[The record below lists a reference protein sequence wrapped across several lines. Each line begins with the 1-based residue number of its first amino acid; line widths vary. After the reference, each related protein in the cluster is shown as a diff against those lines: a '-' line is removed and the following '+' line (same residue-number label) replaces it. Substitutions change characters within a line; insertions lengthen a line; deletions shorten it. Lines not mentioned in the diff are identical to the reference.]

1 MEESTDTV
9 QRHVPIAAK
18 DEVKPKGPL
27 DWLATNVFRIVISLF
42 VPIVTFIVLYAGFIF
57 LRDSAAPKGVIAV
70 VAIIWG
76 VGGVALLY
84 LMSNWLVEKLGDTWR
99 ARIQPFV
106 FVGPAVAILFWYLA
120 FPAVRTFY
128 ISLFGRGGA
137 PPLSELFTNT
147 TLYFQQFV
155 GLDNYIAVFTN
166 RNMFTAFRNNVLLWI
181 PFGAL
186 FTVVFGLIVAVLAD
200 RSKFER
206 LAKALI
212 FMPMAISMVGAG
224 VIWNMIYA
232 VNPNIG
238 MLNAI
243 YTGLTGSAP
252 IAWKASAALAP
263 WNNLFLII
271 VMIWLQTGFAMTL
284 FSAAIKGIPED
295 LLEAGRIDGATESQ
309 IFFKIM
315 LPFIRGTI
323 ITVTTTIII
332 FTLKIFD
339 VVQVMTGG
347 QFGTQVIATQFYRE
361 YFTNQN
367 SGFGSAIA
375 IVLLVAVVPVM
386 IYNLRQFNEREA
398 F

>member
-1 MEESTDTV
+1 MEENTDIT
-9 QRHVPIAAK
+9 QRQPPIAAR
-18 DEVKPKGPL
+18 EAQSSGPIG
-27 DWLATNVFRIVISLF
+27 WLATNLLRILISLF
-42 VPIVTFIVLYAGFIF
+42 VPLATFAVLYAGFMF
-57 LRDSAAPKGVIAV
+57 LRGSNASKGVVAV

-84 LMSNWLVEKLGDTWR
+84 LVSNWLVEKLGDTWR

-106 FVGPAVAILFWYLA
+106 FVGPALAILVWYLA
-120 FPAVRTFY
+120 FPALRTFY
-128 ISLFGRGGA
+128 LSLFDRNGVH
-137 PPLSELFTNT
+137 
-147 TLYFQQFV
+147 FV

-166 RNMFTAFRNNVLLWI
+166 RNMFTAFRNNILLWI

-186 FTVVFGLIVAVLAD
+186 FTVVFGLVVAVLAD
-200 RSKFER
+200 RSKFDR

-232 VNPNIG
+232 VQPDIG
-238 MLNAI
+238 LLNAL
-243 YTGLTGSAP
+243 YTGLTGNAP
-252 IAWKASAALAP
+252 IAWKASAELAP
-263 WNNLFLII
+263 WNNLFLIV

-284 FSAAIKGIPED
+284 FSAAIKGIPGD
-295 LLEAGRIDGATESQ
+295 LLEAARVDGATELQ
-309 IFFKIM
+309 VFFKIM
-315 LPFIRGTI
+315 LPVIRGTI
-323 ITVTTTIII
+323 ITVTTTVII

-339 VVQVMTGG
+339 VVMVMTGG

-367 SGFGSAIA
+367 AGFGSAIA
-375 IVLLVAVVPVM
+375 IVLLISVTPVM
-386 IYNLRQFNEREA
+386 IYNLKQFNEREA

>member
-18 DEVKPKGPL
+18 EVKPKGPL

-42 VPIVTFIVLYAGFIF
+42 VPIVTFIVLYAGFVF
-57 LRDSAAPKGVIAV
+57 LRDSNAPKGVVAV
-70 VAIIWG
+70 VAIVWG

-84 LMSNWLVEKLGDTWR
+84 FVSNWLVEKLGDSWR

-120 FPAVRTFY
+120 FPSLRTFWL
-128 ISLFGRGGA
+128 SLFDRNGV
-137 PPLSELFTNT
+137 N
-147 TLYFQQFV
+147 FV

-186 FTVVFGLIVAVLAD
+186 FTVVFGLLVAVLAD
-200 RSKFER
+200 RSKFDR

-238 MLNAI
+238 LLNAI
-243 YTGLTGSAP
+243 YTGLTGNAP
-252 IAWKASAALAP
+252 IAWKASAELAP

-284 FSAAIKGIPED
+284 FSAAIKGIPGD
-295 LLEAGRIDGATESQ
+295 MLEAARVDGATEIQ

-315 LPFIRGTI
+315 LPSISGTI
-323 ITVTTTIII
+323 ITVGTTVVI

-375 IVLLVAVVPVM
+375 IVLLIAVVPVM
-386 IYNLRQFNEREA
+386 IYNLKQFNEREA

>member
-1 MEESTDTV
+1 MEESTEKV
-9 QRHVPIAAK
+9 QRHTPIAAK
-18 DEVKPKGPL
+18 EVKPKGPL
-27 DWLATNVFRIVISLF
+27 DWLATNVFRLVISLF

-57 LRDSAAPKGVIAV
+57 LRDSNAPKGVIAV
-70 VAIIWG
+70 VAIVWG

-84 LMSNWLVEKLGDTWR
+84 LVSNWLVEKLGDSWR

-120 FPAVRTFY
+120 FPSLRTFY
-128 ISLFGRGGA
+128 LSLFGRMGA
-137 PPLSELFTNT
+137 LPLTELFTNPA
-147 TLYFQQFV
+147 LFSQQFV
-155 GLDNYIAVFTN
+155 GLENYIAVFSN
-166 RNMFTAFRNNVLLWI
+166 RNMFTAFRNNILLWI

-186 FTVVFGLIVAVLAD
+186 FTVVFGLLVAVLAD
-200 RSKFER
+200 RSKFDR

-224 VIWNMIYA
+224 VIWNMLYA
-232 VNPNIG
+232 VNPNVG
-238 MLNAI
+238 LLNAV
-243 YTGLTGSAP
+243 YTGLTGNAP
-252 IAWKASAALAP
+252 IAWKASAELAP
-263 WNNLFLII
+263 WNNLFLIV
-271 VMIWLQTGFAMTL
+271 VMIWLQVGFAMTL
-284 FSAAIKGIPED
+284 FSAAIKGIPGD
-295 LLEAGRIDGATESQ
+295 MLEAARVDGATEIQ
-309 IFFKIM
+309 IFFRIM
-315 LPFIRGTI
+315 LPSISGTI
-323 ITVTTTIII
+323 ITVGTTVVI

-375 IVLLVAVVPVM
+375 IVLLLAVVPVM
-386 IYNLRQFNEREA
+386 FYNLKQFNEREA

>member
-1 MEESTDTV
+1 MEESTDTI
-9 QRHVPIAAK
+9 QKHTPIAAQ
-18 DEVKPKGPL
+18 EVKPKGPL

-42 VPIVTFIVLYAGFIF
+42 VPIVTFIVLYAGFVF
-57 LRDSAAPKGVIAV
+57 LRDSNAPKGVVAV
-70 VAIIWG
+70 VAIVWG

-84 LMSNWLVEKLGDTWR
+84 FVSNWLIEKLGDPWR

-120 FPAVRTFY
+120 FPSLRTFY
-128 ISLFGRGGA
+128 LSLFDRNGV
-137 PPLSELFTNT
+137 N
-147 TLYFQQFV
+147 FV
-155 GLDNYIAVFTN
+155 GLDNYIAVFTD

-186 FTVVFGLIVAVLAD
+186 FTVVFGLLVAVLAD
-200 RSKFER
+200 RSKFDR
-206 LAKALI
+206 VAKAFI

-224 VIWNMIYA
+224 VIWNMMYA
-232 VNPNIG
+232 VNPNVG

-243 YTGLTGSAP
+243 YTGLTGNDP
-252 IAWKASAALAP
+252 IAWKASAELAP
-263 WNNLFLII
+263 WNNLFLIV

-284 FSAAIKGIPED
+284 FSAAIKGIPGD
-295 LLEAGRIDGATESQ
+295 MLEAARVDGANEVQ

-315 LPFIRGTI
+315 LPAISGTI
-323 ITVTTTIII
+323 ITVATTVII

-339 VVQVMTGG
+339 VVMVMTGG

-367 SGFGSAIA
+367 AGFGLAIA
-375 IVLLVAVVPVM
+375 IVLLIAVVPVM
-386 IYNLRQFNEREA
+386 IYNLKQFNEREA

>member
-1 MEESTDTV
+1 MEQTTETAQ
-9 QRHVPIAAK
+9 QRHEIAAK
-18 DEVKPKGPL
+18 EVRSKGPL
-27 DWLATNVFRIVISLF
+27 DWLVTNIFRILISLF
-42 VPIVTFIVLYAGFIF
+42 VPVVTFIVLYAGFIF
-57 LRDSAAPKGVIAV
+57 LRDSKAPKGIIAI

-84 LMSNWLVEKLGDTWR
+84 LVSNWLVEKLGDTWR

-106 FVGPAVAILFWYLA
+106 FVGPAVAILIWYLA
-120 FPAVRTFY
+120 FPVVRTFY
-128 ISLFGRGGA
+128 LSLLDRNGQ
-137 PPLSELFTNT
+137 E
-147 TLYFQQFV
+147 FV
-155 GLDNYIAVFTN
+155 GLANYAAVFTN
-166 RNMFTAFRNNVLLWI
+166 RNMFTAFRNNILLWI

-186 FTVVFGLIVAVLAD
+186 FTVLFGLLVAVLAD
-200 RSKFER
+200 RSRYER
-206 LAKALI
+206 FAKALI

-232 VNPNIG
+232 VNPDIG

-243 YTGLTGSAP
+243 YTGITGNQP
-252 IAWKASAALAP
+252 IAWKAASEIAP

-284 FSAAIKGIPED
+284 FSAAIKGIPAD
-295 LLEAGRIDGATESQ
+295 LLEAGRVDGATEPQ
-309 IFFKIM
+309 IFFRIM
-315 LPFIRGTI
+315 LPYISGTV
-323 ITVTTTIII
+323 ITVTTTIVI

-361 YFTNQN
+361 YFTSQN

-375 IVLLVAVVPVM
+375 IVLLIAVVPVM
-386 IYNLRQFNEREA
+386 IYNLKQFSEREA

>member
-9 QRHVPIAAK
+9 QRHVPIAPK
-18 DEVKPKGPL
+18 EVKPKGPL

-42 VPIVTFIVLYAGFIF
+42 VPIVTFIVLYAGFVF
-57 LRDSAAPKGVIAV
+57 LRDSNAPKGVVAV

-84 LMSNWLVEKLGDTWR
+84 FVSNWLVEKLGDSWR

-120 FPAVRTFY
+120 FPSLRTFWL
-128 ISLFGRGGA
+128 SLFDRNG
-137 PPLSELFTNT
+137 EN
-147 TLYFQQFV
+147 FV

-166 RNMFTAFRNNVLLWI
+166 RNMFTAFRNNILLWI

-186 FTVVFGLIVAVLAD
+186 FTVVFGLLVAVLAD
-200 RSKFER
+200 RSKFDR
-206 LAKALI
+206 LAKAFI

-224 VIWNMIYA
+224 VIWNMLYA
-232 VNPNIG
+232 VSPNIG
-238 MLNAI
+238 LLNAI
-243 YTGLTGSAP
+243 YTGLTGNDP
-252 IAWKASAALAP
+252 IAWKASAELAP

-284 FSAAIKGIPED
+284 FSAAIKGIPGD
-295 LLEAGRIDGATESQ
+295 MLEAARVDGATEVQ

-315 LPFIRGTI
+315 LPSISGTI
-323 ITVTTTIII
+323 ITVATTVII

-339 VVQVMTGG
+339 VVMVMTGG

-367 SGFGSAIA
+367 AGFGSAIA
-375 IVLLVAVVPVM
+375 IVLLISVVPVM
-386 IYNLRQFNEREA
+386 IYNLKQFNEREA

>member
-1 MEESTDTV
+1 MEESTDTI
-9 QRHVPIAAK
+9 QKHTPIAAQ
-18 DEVKPKGPL
+18 EVKPKGPL

-42 VPIVTFIVLYAGFIF
+42 VPIVTFIVLYAGFVF
-57 LRDSAAPKGVIAV
+57 LRDSNAPKGVVAV
-70 VAIIWG
+70 VAIVWG

-84 LMSNWLVEKLGDTWR
+84 FVSNWLVEKLGDPWR

-120 FPAVRTFY
+120 FPSLRTFY
-128 ISLFGRGGA
+128 LSLFDRNGV
-137 PPLSELFTNT
+137 N
-147 TLYFQQFV
+147 FV
-155 GLDNYIAVFTN
+155 GLDNYIAVFTD

-186 FTVVFGLIVAVLAD
+186 FTVVFGLLVAVLAD
-200 RSKFER
+200 RSKFDR
-206 LAKALI
+206 VAKAFI

-224 VIWNMIYA
+224 VIWNMMYA
-232 VNPNIG
+232 VNPNVG

-243 YTGLTGSAP
+243 YTGLTGNDP
-252 IAWKASAALAP
+252 VAWKASAELAP
-263 WNNLFLII
+263 WNNLFLIV

-284 FSAAIKGIPED
+284 FSAAIKGIPGD
-295 LLEAGRIDGATESQ
+295 MLEAARVDGATEVQ

-315 LPFIRGTI
+315 LPSISGTI
-323 ITVTTTIII
+323 ITVATTVII

-339 VVQVMTGG
+339 VVMVMTGG

-367 SGFGSAIA
+367 AGFAGQG
-375 IVLLVAVVPVM
+375 VLAM
-386 IYNLRQFNEREA
+386 ITR
-398 F
+398 

>member
-1 MEESTDTV
+1 MEESTDTI
-9 QRHVPIAAK
+9 QKHNPIAAK
-18 DEVKPKGPL
+18 EIKPKGPL

-42 VPIVTFIVLYAGFIF
+42 VPIVTFIVLYAGFVF
-57 LRDSAAPKGVIAV
+57 LRDSNAPKGVVAV
-70 VAIIWG
+70 VAIVWG

-84 LMSNWLVEKLGDTWR
+84 FVSNWLIEKLGDPWR

-120 FPAVRTFY
+120 FPALRTFY
-128 ISLFGRGGA
+128 LSLFDRSG
-137 PPLSELFTNT
+137 T
-147 TLYFQQFV
+147 TFV
-155 GLDNYIAVFTN
+155 GLENYVAVFTN
-166 RNMFTAFRNNVLLWI
+166 RAMFTAFRNNVLLWI

-206 LAKALI
+206 LSKALV

-224 VIWNMIYA
+224 VIWNMMYA
-232 VNPNIG
+232 VNPNVG

-243 YTGLTGSAP
+243 YTGLTGNDP
-252 IAWKASAALAP
+252 VAWKASAELAP
-263 WNNLFLII
+263 WNNLFLIV
-271 VMIWLQTGFAMTL
+271 VMIWLQVGFAMTL
-284 FSAAIKGIPED
+284 FSAAIKGIPGD
-295 LLEAGRIDGATESQ
+295 MLEAARVDGATEIQ

-315 LPFIRGTI
+315 LPSIRGTI
-323 ITVTTTIII
+323 ITVTTTVVI

-347 QFGTQVIATQFYRE
+347 QFDTQVIATQFYRE

-375 IVLLVAVVPVM
+375 IVLLIAVVPVM
-386 IYNLRQFNEREA
+386 IYNLKQFNEREA

>member
-1 MEESTDTV
+1 MEESTDTI
-9 QRHVPIAAK
+9 QRHVPIAPK
-18 DEVKPKGPL
+18 EVKPKGPL

-42 VPIVTFIVLYAGFIF
+42 VPIVTFIVLYAGFVF
-57 LRDSAAPKGVIAV
+57 LRDSNAPKGVVAV
-70 VAIIWG
+70 VAMVWG

-84 LMSNWLVEKLGDTWR
+84 FVSNWLVEKLGDSWR

-120 FPAVRTFY
+120 FPSLRTFWL
-128 ISLFGRGGA
+128 SLFDRNG
-137 PPLSELFTNT
+137 T
-147 TLYFQQFV
+147 TFV

-186 FTVVFGLIVAVLAD
+186 FTVVFGLLVAVLAD
-200 RSKFER
+200 RSKFDR
-206 LAKALI
+206 LAKAFI

-224 VIWNMIYA
+224 VIWNMMYA
-232 VNPNIG
+232 VQPDIG
-238 MLNAI
+238 LLNAI
-243 YTGLTGSAP
+243 YTGLTGNAP
-252 IAWKASAALAP
+252 IAWKASAELAP
-263 WNNLFLII
+263 WNNLFLIV

-284 FSAAIKGIPED
+284 FSAAIKGIPGD
-295 LLEAGRIDGATESQ
+295 MLEAARVDGATEVQ

-315 LPFIRGTI
+315 LPAISGTI
-323 ITVTTTIII
+323 ITVATTVII

-339 VVQVMTGG
+339 VVMVMTGG

-367 SGFGSAIA
+367 AGFGSAIA
-375 IVLLVAVVPVM
+375 IVLLISVVPVM
-386 IYNLRQFNEREA
+386 IYNLKQFNEREA